1 VEDVGYLCSSEQ
13 EVTSEIIA
21 VANADAAS
29 PAGCNEI
36 RDKVTVRKLW
46 KLCRAY
52 LDRQA
57 KESDI
62 GISMDAPMA
71 PVTVR
76 HIKDA
81 WFLRHNF
88 NLPNTL
94 LLISQLQARLHREL
108 LGTPRAL
115 SIILPSTMRTL
126 SCTDPGSKQVLVKT
140 AAGQLETQTEVNDQI
155 RGLNELYQRLRAFL
169 FTVSYVTISEP
180 TWFPYQS
187 ALNMSEHLFRFFY
200 NRFDGQHAPLQYFTV
215 AWASTCSKMS
225 EAIRDGA
232 SLADFCAQT
241 SAWEHLW
248 IAFRPSGQA
257 RGHGKAGSGSHGI
270 PDLPADLA
278 DKISRQSDLIAR
290 LQSEKDQA
298 NNRANRAEQRGGGGG
313 GGGGKQQGKGKGKNK
328 GAKKKPWGDLPPPPQ
343 PHINSGGQKRKR

>member
-1 VEDVGYLCSSEQ
+1 M
-13 EVTSEIIA
+13 
-21 VANADAAS
+21 
-29 PAGCNEI
+29 
-36 RDKVTVRKLW
+36 
-46 KLCRAY
+46 LCRTY

-62 GISMDAPMA
+62 GISMNAPMA

-108 LGTPRAL
+108 LGTPRQL

-140 AAGQLETQTEVNDQI
+140 AAGQLETQTEVDDQI

-225 EAIRDGA
+225 EAIRDGGTM
-232 SLADFCAQT
+232 ADFCAQT

-248 IAFRPSGQA
+248 IAFRRSGQS
-257 RGHGKAGSGSHGI
+257 RGNGKAGSGSHGI

-298 NNRANRAEQRGGGGG
+298 NNRAERGGGGG
-313 GGGGKQQGKGKGKNK
+313 GGSGKQRGKGKGKDK
-328 GAKKKPWGDLPPPPQ
+328 GGKKKKPWGDLPPPPH
-343 PHINSGGQKRKR
+343 PHLNSGGQKRKR